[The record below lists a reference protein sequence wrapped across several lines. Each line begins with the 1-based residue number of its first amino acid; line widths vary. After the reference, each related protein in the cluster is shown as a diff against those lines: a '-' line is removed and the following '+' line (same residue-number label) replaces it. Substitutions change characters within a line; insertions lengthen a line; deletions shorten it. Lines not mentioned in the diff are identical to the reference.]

1 LRSRVARILFVAG
14 LAAAAGVAFA
24 THASA
29 LALLLA
35 AAAMLA
41 GAAAWLDGGPQSAK
55 EVTMIATLAAAAA
68 AGRVL
73 LAPIPDVQPLT
84 DIAIIT
90 GVALGARAGIGVGA
104 TAAFVSNFFLGQGL
118 WTPWQMLAWGGCG
131 AAGAILAPLLRR
143 RIPFA
148 ITCFVLGYA
157 YGFVLDLWNWY
168 GFYPHTWAA
177 FLARQAAGF
186 PFDTAHATGNLA
198 LALAAGPE
206 LRRLLERYGKRLR
219 TEIIWA

>member
-1 LRSRVARILFVAG
+1 M
-14 LAAAAGVAFA
+14 AAASAVAFA

-35 AAAMLA
+35 AVALLA
-41 GAAAWLDGGPQSAK
+41 GAATWLDGGPQSCEGDRRHRDARRRRRGRPR
-55 EVTMIATLAAAAA
+55 A
-68 AGRVL
+68 AGADSRR
-73 LAPIPDVQPLT
+73 AAGDG
-84 DIAIIT
+84 DRRRRR

-131 AAGAILAPLLRR
+131 AVGALLAPLLRR

-148 ITCFVLGYA
+148 VACCVLGFA
-157 YGFVLDLWNWY
+157 FGFVLDLWNWY
-168 GFYPHTWAA
+168 AFYPHTLAA
-177 FLARQAAGF
+177 FIARQAAGF
-186 PFDTAHATGNLA
+186 PFDVAHASGNLV

-206 LRRLLERYGKRLR
+206 LRRMLERYGRRLK
-219 TEIIWA
+219 TEVVWA